1 MEAKLK
7 GKIIFNFKGSETTQE
22 EKMELIDKVLQS
34 FGMHTEEYKPAD
46 EENPL
51 DFLNEIREKEIVDL
65 ETVWEIEGDTRFAEA
80 LKEKASQGEEVP
92 CYLDAILITSFKAG
106 KGKNK
111 ITVKDAVFSLEEE
124 DGKIGIG
131 IIDYGRT
138 YMK

>member
-7 GKIIFNFKGSETTQE
+7 GKIIFNFKGTEVSQE
-22 EKMELIDKVLQS
+22 ERMSLIDKVLQS

-65 ETVWEIEGDTRFAEA
+65 EAIWEIEANTCLADA
-80 LKEKASQGEEVP
+80 LKEKGEKAYGIP
-92 CYLDAILITSFKAG
+92 CYLDAFLITSFKAG

-131 IIDYGRT
+131 IIDYGKK